1 NSEGMDMTTPMQFAA
16 ECKEDYEY
24 YRKRATSYDPR
35 SETRGFYTKLCWLAR
50 KNYRKWSSLN

>member
-1 NSEGMDMTTPMQFAA
+1 MTTPMQFAA